1 MTEGMRNAL
10 IGTFLALIFFI
21 ILEKLSNK
29 KFFNKKISRGEKL
42 LDYYNASTTLL
53 LFLD

>member
-10 IGTFLALIFFI
+10 IGTFLALIFFV

-29 KFFNKKISRGEKL
+29 NFLIKNLAGKK
-42 LDYYNASTTLL
+42 N
-53 LFLD
+53 F